1 MLPIVPFLAW
11 TGGIAAGA
19 QVARGLVRGTGA
31 LLRGETGSGL
41 VELADGIV
49 SPVRTAASQ
58 VGRLGGDLVCTVFG
72 VLVPQTPRRLPTES
86 VPRIGSGRRGVDAT
100 VPAGN
105 GLHF

>member
-19 QVARGLVRGTGA
+19 QVARGIVRGTGA
-31 LLRGETGSGL
+31 LLRGEAGTGL

-86 VPRIGSGRRGVDAT
+86 VPRIASSKRRLEDALSSE
-100 VPAGN
+100 N
-105 GLHF
+105 GLRP

>member
-31 LLRGETGSGL
+31 LLRGETGTGL

-49 SPVRTAASQ
+49 SPVRNAASQ
-58 VGRLGGDLVCTVFG
+58 VGRLGGDLLGTVVS
-72 VLVPQTPRRLPTES
+72 VLMPAPRLPLELS
-86 VPRIGSGRRGVDAT
+86 PRIPQSRRQPDA
-100 VPAGN
+100 ALSSGN
-105 GLHF
+105 GLHT